1 MTTAACSFAGDERP
15 AFWHTRGMAREIEL
29 RRHTDNDGDIL
40 TPEGVAAALEVGRNL
55 RGGYR
60 FLASSGAQRATQ
72 TAGCFIAAMGEEV
85 PDGLVVETGIRSDR
99 ENDWRAAYSEA
110 GAGDLR
116 SLEEADPDLVA
127 ADSTDLAEGI
137 RRLFNRLDDGQ
148 RGLAVGHSPTNE
160 AAVLGLTGTYTEP
173 MDKGEGLLLVEED
186 GEYRVAEVD

>member
-1 MTTAACSFAGDERP
+1 
-15 AFWHTRGMAREIEL
+15 MAREIEL
-29 RRHTDNDGDIL
+29 RRHTDNDGDVL
-40 TPEGVAAALEVGRNL
+40 TSEGVSAALEIGRTL

-99 ENDWRAAYSEA
+99 EDDWRAAYSEA

-127 ADSTDLAEGI
+127 ADSTDLAEGV
-137 RRLFNRLDDGQ
+137 RRLFNRLDDGE
-148 RGLAVGHSPTNE
+148 RALAVGHSPTNE
-160 AAVLGLTGTYTEP
+160 AAVLGLTGSYIDP
-173 MDKGEGLLLVEED
+173 MSKGEGVLLVED
-186 GEYRVAEVD
+186 QGDYRVVEID